1 MASIIKGL
9 CKTFIAVPIL
19 LGSVYSQSLAEQAPT
34 EQADLSPVEFI
45 TEPSELSQNTPGKV
59 NPSPPTTTTVP
70 TISVPTISTSRP
82 SFTDAVTTVPQGSLQ
97 AESGA
102 TFTDNR
108 GGTYTWTVPE
118 TLLRLGL
125 LNNTEFRFTT
135 PTYIYTGSAH
145 HGQLTSNFGDI
156 SVGMSQHLIAP
167 GKVDVALI
175 PILNI
180 PTGANNVSSNSVD
193 PQFRLVLGKYWTKKW
208 FMSSHLDTRWNT
220 GKDAAAHV
228 VMNPTF
234 INYYSLTEKLTGFL
248 EYSGFY
254 PTTGKTTQYLQS
266 GMLFVPTPRQQFD
279 ARIAVGL
286 NHNSPNILVGFGYS
300 FRMDGLFGAS
310 RDFSSFKRPISTH

>member
-1 MASIIKGL
+1 
-9 CKTFIAVPIL
+9 
-19 LGSVYSQSLAEQAPT
+19 
-34 EQADLSPVEFI
+34 
-45 TEPSELSQNTPGKV
+45 
-59 NPSPPTTTTVP
+59 
-70 TISVPTISTSRP
+70 
-82 SFTDAVTTVPQGSLQ
+82 
-97 AESGA
+97 
-102 TFTDNR
+102 
-108 GGTYTWTVPE
+108 
-118 TLLRLGL
+118 LGL

-135 PTYIYTGSAH
+135 PNYIYTGSNH
-145 HGQLTSNFGDI
+145 QGTLTSNFGDI
-156 SVGMSQHLIAP
+156 SVGLSQHLIAP

-180 PTGANNVSSNSVD
+180 PTGANNVSSNSLD

-266 GMLFVPTPRQQFD
+266 GMLFVPTPRQQLD

-300 FRMDGLFGAS
+300 FRIDGLFGAS
-310 RDFSSFKRPISTH
+310 RDFSSFKHPISTH